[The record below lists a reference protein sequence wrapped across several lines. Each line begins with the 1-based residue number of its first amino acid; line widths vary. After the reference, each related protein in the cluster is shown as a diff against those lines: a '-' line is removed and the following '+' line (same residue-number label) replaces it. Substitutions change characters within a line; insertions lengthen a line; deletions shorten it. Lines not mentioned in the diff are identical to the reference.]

1 MEYDAIIRRVEDDPS
16 YDEGTRQA
24 MLDHLQTLR
33 REEAFSRLNSSK
45 AKVARDTLRVKYGF
59 NVSRFRPANRSV

>member
-1 MEYDAIIRRVEDDPS
+1 MEYDAIIARVEGDPS
-16 YDEGTRQA
+16 YDDQTREA
-24 MLDHLQTLR
+24 MVRHLQTLR

-45 AKVARDTLRVKYGF
+45 AKVARDALRLKYNF